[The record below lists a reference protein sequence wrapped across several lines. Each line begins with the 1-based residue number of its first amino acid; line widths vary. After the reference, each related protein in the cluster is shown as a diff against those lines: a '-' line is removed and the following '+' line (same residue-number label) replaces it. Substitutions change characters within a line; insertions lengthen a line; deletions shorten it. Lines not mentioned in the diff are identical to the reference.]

1 MNNQSCSRAM
11 AYYRLSKEDKSKAV
25 SDSIENQRKLI
36 REYVQRHDNISL
48 VREVYDD
55 GYTGTNYNRPG
66 FISVMEAVEAGEI
79 DCLIVKD
86 LSRLGREYI
95 ETGTY
100 LEKIFPALNIRFI
113 SINDDYDTD
122 NPKRIE

>member
-1 MNNQSCSRAM
+1 M

-100 LEKIFPALNIRFI
+100 L
-113 SINDDYDTD
+113 
-122 NPKRIE
+122 